1 MAIDVAQLHKVA
13 EGREAEMFAWEDGR
27 VLRLFRDDWGAQA
40 APFQARLLEY
50 AGACGIRVPA
60 SYGVVTLGGRT
71 GIVLE
76 RIAGPDLLT
85 EVGAKPWRLLQIA
98 GVWGR
103 LQADINSRAA
113 PPEIE
118 PLRARLARMIQ
129 QSPLVPDD
137 LRSPA
142 LERLAAAPDG
152 AQLLHGDFHPA
163 NIMRNGPEF
172 VAIDWSNVARGPAEA
187 DFFRSY
193 LMCTL
198 GDLPPGTPWLIRNF
212 ARFGRRVL
220 RGGFS
225 RAYPRA
231 LPLDQAK
238 VDAWRLP
245 VIVARFAEGIEAEFP
260 ALEHYARRVLN
271 DKASRQPVT

>member
-85 EVGAKPWRLLQIA
+85 LLNGQPWRLLQVGGI
-98 GVWGR
+98 WGR
-103 LQADINSRAA
+103 LQAGVNARPA
-113 PPEIE
+113 PLELE
-118 PLRARLARMIQ
+118 PLRSRLGRLIERC
-129 QSPLVPDD
+129 PDIPED
-137 LRSPA
+137 LKGPA
-142 LERLAAAPDG
+142 LERLATLSDG
-152 AQLLHGDFHPA
+152 DRLLHGDLHPA
-163 NIMRNGPEF
+163 NIMRNGDEF
-172 VAIDWSNVARGPAEA
+172 VVIDWSNLTRGPAEA

-198 GDLPPGTPWLIRNF
+198 GDLPPGTPWLTRTF
-212 ARFGRRVL
+212 ARFGRRIL
-220 RGGFS
+220 RGGFT
-225 RAYPRA
+225 RAYRLMRA
-231 LPLDQAK
+231 PDPG
-238 VDAWRLP
+238 VIEAWKLP
-245 VIVARFAEGIEAEFP
+245 VVVARIAEGIEAEFP
-260 ALEHYARRVLN
+260 ALKRLARQLLN
-271 DKASRQPVT
+271 DTRRR